1 MALTMEE
8 KILGVEPVEEKKDVK
23 KTADV
28 FTANN
33 VWLVSK
39 KGCGTTLMNGRM
51 VATMLDYDVR
61 KQFLSG
67 KRELKLGDT
76 TYKLKK

>member
-8 KILGVEPVEEKKDVK
+8 KILGIEPEEKKEVK
-23 KTADV
+23 IAANW
-28 FTANN
+28 FTEQN
-33 VWLVSK
+33 VWIVSK

-51 VATMLDYDVR
+51 VATMLDYDAR
-61 KQFLSG
+61 KQFIYGS
-67 KRELKLGDT
+67 KKELKLGDT

>member
-1 MALTMEE
+1 MEE

-51 VATMLDYDVR
+51 VATMLDYDAR
-61 KQFLSG
+61 KQFIYG
-67 KRELKLGDT
+67 NKKELKLGDT